1 MIRAKL
7 LIAEELSAGGAEL
20 IESWRGKPGSRLWLD
35 VEGELTADID
45 ALLRAMG
52 CDELAILDA
61 SRVRHPPKV
70 EEFENN
76 TFVLFRGISS
86 LGADLQLTPQQL
98 ALFVGNDFLVTL
110 HRGQS
115 VSINHF
121 WKLVDGKSRHLAD
134 TGLLCLQI
142 LHFAGGR
149 YLESILDFEDRLG
162 ELEDVLLSGEA
173 EKAMKEL
180 VAYRSRLRILRRI
193 FNYHQRLA
201 EHVLNGT
208 GRHLDPGGED
218 GEHYHQR
225 RDLYDRCERLYS
237 LCNMYY
243 EICGDL
249 VEGYISL
256 SSHRLNN
263 TMKVLTIITAIFVPL
278 SFLAGLYGMNFE
290 NMPELHY
297 RYGYFFVLGLMAVV
311 ALAMITL
318 FRRIRWL

>member
-1 MIRAKL
+1 MIKGKL
-7 LIAEELSAGGAEL
+7 LVAEEVIDGGSEL
-20 IESWRGKPGSRLWLD
+20 IERWRSLPGSRLWLD
-35 VEGELTADID
+35 ID
-45 ALLRAMG
+45 GQFSTEIHDLLRGLG

-61 SRVRHPPKV
+61 SRERHPPKV
-70 EEFENN
+70 EAFENS

-86 LGADLQLTPQQL
+86 LGDDLQLTPQQL
-98 ALFVGNDFLVTL
+98 ALFVGDDFLITY
-110 HRGQS
+110 HRGHS
-115 VSINHF
+115 VSISHAWNQLEEDCSTL
-121 WKLVDGKSRHLAD
+121 KDP
-134 TGLLCLQI
+134 GLLTLQI

-149 YLESILDFEDRLG
+149 YLEAILAFEDHLG
-162 ELEDVLLSGEA
+162 GLEDTLLSGEA

-180 VAYRSRLRILRRI
+180 VAYRSRLRVLRRV
-193 FNYHQRLA
+193 FSYHQRLA
-201 EHVLNGT
+201 EHILNGA
-208 GRHLDPGGED
+208 GGHLGKGGEE
-218 GEHYHQR
+218 GPHYHQR

-297 RYGYFFVLGLMAVV
+297 RYGYFFVLGLMGLV
-311 ALAMITL
+311 ALGMITL

>member
-20 IESWRGKPGSRLWLD
+20 IETWREHPGSRLWLD
-35 VEGELTADID
+35 VEGELTPDID
-45 ALLRAMG
+45 ALLRGLG
-52 CDELAILDA
+52 CEELAILDA

-110 HRGQS
+110 HRGKS

-149 YLESILDFEDRLG
+149 YLESILDFEDRLW
-162 ELEDVLLSGEA
+162 EVEDVLLSGEP
-173 EKAMKEL
+173 EKAMK
-180 VAYRSRLRILRRI
+180 
-193 FNYHQRLA
+193 
-201 EHVLNGT
+201 
-208 GRHLDPGGED
+208 
-218 GEHYHQR
+218 
-225 RDLYDRCERLYS
+225 
-237 LCNMYY
+237 
-243 EICGDL
+243 
-249 VEGYISL
+249 
-256 SSHRLNN
+256 
-263 TMKVLTIITAIFVPL
+263 
-278 SFLAGLYGMNFE
+278 
-290 NMPELHY
+290 
-297 RYGYFFVLGLMAVV
+297 
-311 ALAMITL
+311 
-318 FRRIRWL
+318 